1 MLTGE
6 EFCQRLDYYANAWLP
21 ARNIVLSAVQ
31 RRTIVE
37 PSGRIVVFEEFAP
50 WKEHLFDIE
59 KELSIQDDGLPIYVL
74 YPDGTSGNWRVQ
86 AVPLNS
92 ESFLS
97 RKALPEAWRGLR
109 DDALSQQS
117 GIQGC
122 IFVHSS
128 GFIGG
133 NKSKDGALKMA
144 TEALQL

>member
-1 MLTGE
+1 
-6 EFCQRLDYYANAWLP
+6 LDYYANAWLP

-31 RRTIVE
+31 KRMSMETN
-37 PSGRIVVFEEFAP
+37 GRVVVFEEFVP

-59 KELSIQDDGLPIYVL
+59 RELSIQSDRQPIYVL
-74 YPDGTSGNWRVQ
+74 YPDGTAGNWRVQ

-97 RKALPEAWRGLR
+97 RKALPEGWRGLR
-109 DDALSQQS
+109 DDELSQKS
-117 GIQGC
+117 GVPGC

-133 NKSKDGALKMA
+133 NKSKDGALEMA
-144 TEALQL
+144 MEALQL